1 MQEETNGIN
10 SEVAKEALDVLY
22 GESLS
27 IEAFNDLK
35 ETNNDNQISDHSMN
49 EQSLIDKVKDRIE
62 EFKEFNGIGQGPE
75 LICDKNSDEALPDE
89 LSKGDNVPISIANSD
104 RALPDELASE
114 DGVPISKASDETIHT
129 EVLNNEDVI
138 SSHNSDAALNLEHL
152 NDEPISSHNSTR
164 FDVGK

>member
-1 MQEETNGIN
+1 MQEENNGIN

-35 ETNNDNQISDHSMN
+35 ESKDDNQISDHSMN
-49 EQSLIDKVKDRIE
+49 EQSLIDKVRDRIE

-89 LSKGDNVPISIANSD
+89 LSKEDNVPITDNSD

-114 DGVPISKASDETIHT
+114 DGVPISNASDESIHT
-129 EVLNNEDVI
+129 EVLNNEDII
-138 SSHNSDAALNLEHL
+138 SSHNSDAALNLPHL
-152 NDEPISSHNSTR
+152 NDEPISSHNSGR